1 MTVAKMKAGQ
11 RSPRNPLVVE
21 ILRDYGYVDA
31 RGMGVRTKIIPLM
44 KQHNQTEPVFEATE
58 DFLKTL
64 LRKAQRHLNGHDVP
78 SNASL
83 KEKPPVSGAPK
94 VHKSG
99 QNAPDKAPL
108 TSFQVQLVAKIKEN
122 PSISYDVLDEKLDKN
137 RTTVMRNIQK
147 LKNIGAL
154 KRIGSKKTGYW
165 EVIG

>member
-1 MTVAKMKAGQ
+1 
-11 RSPRNPLVVE
+11 VVE

-58 DFLKTL
+58 DYVKTL
-64 LRKAQRHLNGHDVP
+64 LRKAQRHLNGEDVP
-78 SNASL
+78 LNASL
-83 KEKPPVSGAPK
+83 EKKQPVPGAPK
-94 VHKSG
+94 VHKPG
-99 QNAPDKAPL
+99 RNAPEKAPL

-122 PSISYDVLDEKLDKN
+122 PSVSYDVLAEKLYKN

-154 KRIGSKKTGYW
+154 KRIGSKKIGYW
-165 EVIG
+165 EVTG